1 MYMVVDSAQF
11 LVDIKM
17 NRTLS
22 KVGPF
27 EKLSLNCMV

>member
-11 LVDIKM
+11 LVHIKI
-17 NRTLS
+17 NKSLS

-27 EKLSLNCMV
+27 EKLSLNWEV